1 MPSPKTPA
9 IVSSLLSPSRERHRL
24 LVLAVGSLLIFA
36 AGIGMRALWNPN
48 EPVYGEGVREML
60 VRHDYYLPYVNG
72 AIYSESRS
80 FTYGS

>member
-36 AGIGMRALWNPN
+36 AGI
-48 EPVYGEGVREML
+48 E
-60 VRHDYYLPYVNG
+60 VNQ
-72 AIYSESRS
+72 ISD
-80 FTYGS
+80 